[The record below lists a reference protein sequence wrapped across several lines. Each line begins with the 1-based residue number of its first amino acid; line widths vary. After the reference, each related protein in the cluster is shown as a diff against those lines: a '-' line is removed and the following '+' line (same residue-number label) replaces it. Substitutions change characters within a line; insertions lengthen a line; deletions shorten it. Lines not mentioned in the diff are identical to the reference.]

1 MSVGDRVGRDNIGG
15 MDSDVGAD
23 FVNGDGEGFKV

>member
-23 FVNGDGEGFKV
+23 FVNADGEGFEV